1 LRWLRNDA
9 VKETEHAGSDIIAT
23 MINGNIIIIMIIVV
37 SNTEKKRVLLTGCA
51 SACDYVGICCGRII
65 SVDVQTYKTEPKAR
79 SLMIEMHKQRS
90 TRIMSATNITTF
102 AEPKCKGRAIEN

>member
-37 SNTEKKRVLLTGCA
+37 SNTEKKGCFLLAALLHAITSVSAVGVSSQWMYKPTKQNPKPEA
-51 SACDYVGICCGRII
+51 S
-65 SVDVQTYKTEPKAR
+65 
-79 SLMIEMHKQRS
+79 
-90 TRIMSATNITTF
+90 
-102 AEPKCKGRAIEN
+102 